1 MEKDMTAGTPGKII
15 FNFTMPI
22 FIGNIFQQ
30 FYNMADTVIVGKFV
44 GNAALAAVGACGT
57 LVFLI
62 IGFLQGVTAGVSGG
76 SAHPLGTLTLR
87 SRKHEGDEE
96 VCGIRCGTYR
106 DRNRYSY
113 IAEHDQYG
121 EGAAFD
127 EYTVRHVWRSLR
139 IYYGHLRR
147 DCGTGALQLSCKC
160 IKGTRR

>member
-57 LVFLI
+57 
-62 IGFLQGVTAGVSGG
+62 
-76 SAHPLGTLTLR
+76 
-87 SRKHEGDEE
+87 
-96 VCGIRCGTYR
+96 YR

-121 EGAAFD
+121 EGAASD

-147 DCGTGALQLSCKC
+147 DCGTGTLQLSCKC
-160 IKGTRR
+160 IKGTGR

>member
-62 IGFLQGVTAGVSGG
+62 IGFLQ
-76 SAHPLGTLTLR
+76 
-87 SRKHEGDEE
+87 
-96 VCGIRCGTYR
+96 
-106 DRNRYSY
+106 
-113 IAEHDQYG
+113 
-121 EGAAFD
+121 
-127 EYTVRHVWRSLR
+127 
-139 IYYGHLRR
+139 LRR
-147 DCGTGALQLSCKC
+147 DLRLLQHS
-160 IKGTRR
+160 TSEPET

>member
-1 MEKDMTAGTPGKII
+1 MWNTGISDHWLPAGSYGGIYGCYSTA
-15 FNFTMPI
+15 
-22 FIGNIFQQ
+22 
-30 FYNMADTVIVGKFV
+30 
-44 GNAALAAVGACGT
+44 
-57 LVFLI
+57 
-62 IGFLQGVTAGVSGG
+62 
-76 SAHPLGTLTLR
+76 LR

-147 DCGTGALQLSCKC
+147 DCGTGTLQLSCKC
-160 IKGTRR
+160 IKSIGR